1 MRYDQ
6 DIEKSELQNEMI
18 KNERFNEIEN
28 DLLQAKQ
35 RCNKALELIQSLE
48 KQNKKEIEEIDKELQ
63 QMSYDSNDSLII
75 E

>member
-35 RCNKALELIQSLE
+35 RCNKALELI
-48 KQNKKEIEEIDKELQ
+48 
-63 QMSYDSNDSLII
+63 
-75 E
+75 